1 MEVHMKKKQF
11 GILLTVSL
19 SKEMYEMVKTLSDQ
33 YQVSMGEVIRN
44 SIDHLSQY
52 DTDWLTSKPRNIVA
66 DQKENSLID
75 MHDYNDRIDLEGK
88 RNV

>member
-1 MEVHMKKKQF
+1 MKKKQF